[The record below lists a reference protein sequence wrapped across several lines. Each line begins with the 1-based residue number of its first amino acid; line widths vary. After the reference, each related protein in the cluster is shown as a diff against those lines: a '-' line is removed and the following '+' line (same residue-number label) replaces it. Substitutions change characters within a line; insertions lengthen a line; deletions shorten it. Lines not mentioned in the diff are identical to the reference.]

1 MTVGMLSPSPIVDQ
15 SGRPV
20 AEQDTMV
27 TVQRPDG
34 AIIFLVF
41 VAPQQDMPALSQ
53 TYNQMLQS
61 LQLR

>member
-1 MTVGMLSPSPIVDQ
+1 
-15 SGRPV
+15 V
-20 AEQDTMV
+20 AEQDTLV

-41 VAPQQDMPALSQ
+41 VAPQQDMPALNQ
-53 TYNQMLQS
+53 TYSQMLQS